1 VVVKAK
7 QIILVCLLIHT
18 YLLFLDPL
26 ALNAME
32 LEPLNAQIVLEF
44 AVSVLLPM
52 ANPFLRNL
60 EVDLMLF
67 ASKNYMKLKHI

>member
-1 VVVKAK
+1 
-7 QIILVCLLIHT
+7 
-18 YLLFLDPL
+18 
-26 ALNAME
+26 ME